1 LGSFIRQFILI
12 YVSSSESLRKYP
24 PVPDL
29 IRSVTTEY
37 RVPDTNV
44 VFPKGQTVMI
54 PVYAIQ
60 HDPNI
65 YENPEVY
72 DPDRFTPEN
81 EAKRNPYSFLPFGE
95 GPRNC
100 IGLRFGMMQAR
111 IGMAVL
117 LNNFKFELGGR
128 TKVPLD
134 ISKSSAILCPVDGIW
149 LKVKKI

>member
-1 LGSFIRQFILI
+1 
-12 YVSSSESLRKYP
+12 
-24 PVPDL
+24 
-29 IRSVTTEY
+29 
-37 RVPDTNV
+37 
-44 VFPKGQTVMI
+44 MI
-54 PVYAIQ
+54 PIYAIQ
-60 HDPNI
+60 HDSNI

-117 LNNFKFELGGR
+117 LNNFKFELGGS

-134 ISKSSAILCPVDGIW
+134 ISKSSPILCPVDGIW
-149 LKVKKI
+149 LKVQKI